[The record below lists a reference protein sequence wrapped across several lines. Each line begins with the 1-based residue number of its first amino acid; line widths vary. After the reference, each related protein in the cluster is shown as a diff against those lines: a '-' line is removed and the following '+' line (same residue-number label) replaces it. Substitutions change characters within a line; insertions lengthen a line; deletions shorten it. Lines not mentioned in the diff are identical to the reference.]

1 MKNHTSI
8 VIAHRLRTILAAD
21 VILAMNE
28 GRLVEQDRRSGA
40 RSAQEELL
48 AQGGPYAS
56 LYQTQFRYAS
66 HPIG

>member
-40 RSAQEELL
+40 RSAHEELL
-48 AQGGPYAS
+48 AQGALTLTS
-56 LYQTQFRYAS
+56 IELNFDTLL
-66 HPIG
+66 IL